1 MPTFAEVT
9 DPLLATYMVVPSA
22 AADVCD
28 ICHRPPNLGFARCY
42 SCSLTARQVSRPVE
56 LVVPISLYVVGG
68 QLHHSLR
75 GYKDSPDPNVR
86 ARFMTEVAA
95 LFGRFIVQHG
105 DCIIDA
111 AGPVWE
117 VIVPVPSG
125 HGRPGVHPLVQ
136 SLALISDLPWPVRD
150 VLRPTGSAVLHQ
162 SASDN
167 AYEVMQEVGSL
178 RVLLVDDTWT
188 TGACMQSAASALSL
202 AGAHVVAAV
211 PIGRVF
217 DAAFNEGSR
226 DLRRRLTRTPFS
238 FDTCCLE

>member
-9 DPLLATYMVVPSA
+9 DPLLATYMVVPAASA
-22 AADVCD
+22 SVCD
-28 ICHRPPNLGFARCY
+28 ICHRPPNSGFARCF
-42 SCSLTARQVSRPVE
+42 SCALTARQVSRPVE

-75 GYKDSPDPNVR
+75 SYKDSADPAVR

-95 LFGRFIVQHG
+95 PFGRFIAQHG
-105 DCIIDA
+105 DCITDA
-111 AGPVWE
+111 AGPAWAA
-117 VIVPVPSG
+117 IVPVPSG
-125 HGRPGVHPLVQ
+125 SGRPGTHPLLRA
-136 SLALISDLPWPVRD
+136 LAQIRELPWPVRD
-150 VLRPTGSAVLHQ
+150 VLRATGAAILHQ
-162 SASDN
+162 SASDH
-167 AYEVMQEVGSL
+167 AYEVTQDVAGL

-202 AGAHVVAAV
+202 AGAQVIAAV

-217 DAAFNEGSR
+217 DPTFNDESR
-226 DLRRRLTRTPFS
+226 ELHQRLRRTLFS

>member
-22 AADVCD
+22 AAGICD
-28 ICHRPPNLGFARCY
+28 LCHRPPNPGFTRCY
-42 SCSLTARQVSRPVE
+42 SCDLTAGQVRRPVE
-56 LVVPISLYVVGG
+56 LVVPISLYTVGG

-75 GYKDSPDPNVR
+75 SYKDSPNATVR

-95 LFGRFIVQHG
+95 LFGRFITKHG
-105 DCIIDA
+105 DCIVDA
-111 AGPVWE
+111 AGPGWE
-117 VIVPVPSG
+117 AIVPVPSG
-125 HGRPGVHPLVQ
+125 HGRPAVHPLVQ
-136 SLALISDLPWPVRD
+136 SLALITDLPWPVRD
-150 VLRPTGSAVLHQ
+150 VLRPTGTAILHQ
-162 SASDN
+162 SAGDD
-167 AYEVMQEVGSL
+167 AYEVAEDVAGL

-202 AGAHVVAAV
+202 AGAQVIAAV

-217 DAAFNEGSR
+217 DATFNDDSR
-226 DLRRRLTRTPFS
+226 ELHQRLRRTPFS